1 MVIEHQHQP
10 VLLNEALEA
19 LNIDKKGIY
28 MDATFGRGGHSRG
41 ILNQLGSAGRLIAID
56 RDPLATQ
63 HAATLFGNDERFSI
77 FKTAFSGMLDV
88 AEKAEL
94 SGRVD
99 GVLIDLGVSSPQL
112 DDASRGFS
120 FQKNGPL
127 DMRMDTSSGK
137 TASEWLQ
144 SASEEEIV
152 KVLREYGE
160 ERFARRIAAAI
171 VAFQKERVFST
182 TDEFA
187 EVVRHAIPRWEKHKD
202 PATRTFQAIRIAVN
216 DELQE
221 LRDVLV
227 ASLQVLKHGG
237 RLVVISFH
245 SLEDRIVKRF
255 MRDHASPQQPDKR
268 LPVEPIAPD
277 ARLIGKPVRP
287 GAADIEVNVRSR
299 SAIMRV
305 LEKL

>member
-1 MVIEHQHQP
+1 MSYLEHKP

-19 LNIDKKGIY
+19 LSIDKKGIY
-28 MDATFGRGGHSRG
+28 MDVTFGRGGHSRE
-41 ILNQLGSAGRLIAID
+41 ILDRLGSAGRLIGID
-56 RDPLATQ
+56 RDPVAIK
-63 HAATLFGNDERFSI
+63 HASVMAESDERFSI
-77 FKTAFSGMLDV
+77 FQSAFSGMLKIVD
-88 AEKAEL
+88 KTGF
-94 SGRVD
+94 SGQID

-120 FQKNGPL
+120 FQKDGPL
-127 DMRMDTSSGK
+127 DMRMDTSSGQ

-144 SASEEEIV
+144 SSSEEEIV
-152 KVLREYGE
+152 RVLREYGE

-171 VAFQKERVFST
+171 IEFQKERAFLT

-187 EVVRHAIPRWEKHKD
+187 EVVRQAIPCWEKHKD
-202 PATRTFQAIRIAVN
+202 PATRTFQAVRIAVN

-227 ASLQVLKHGG
+227 SSLQVLKQGG

-255 MRDHASPQQPDKR
+255 MRDHARPQQPNKR
-268 LPVEPIAPD
+268 LPVEPVAPD

-287 GAADIEVNVRSR
+287 GANEVDENIRAR

-305 LEKL
+305 MEKL